1 MAASI
6 EIPRLASNRRGRV
19 RQKVNVPAYA
29 TFTATSQSGMLDLYE
44 ILNISET
51 GIALQ
56 CSQSVQ
62 VNETVELALDL
73 AESKEQISTE
83 ARVVWSDAAGRVGLS
98 LPSLKESY
106 SRQLREWLFLNVL
119 ATAANSDSPLI
130 QHNYT
135 DILSAV
141 SAVQKEA
148 EALGADTEAIL
159 ALIASRSRSLLRAS
173 GAAIALEEMG
183 VGEQQALEMV
193 CRASSGTSAPPVG
206 IVLQVGSGFSGECVR
221 TGKLSRCDDT
231 EIDVRVDRQSCR
243 ALGIR
248 SMLAAPLRVGDRVI
262 GLLEVFSPDP
272 CAFREHDGTVLQRFG
287 ETIVAAVTR
296 EGPSPKT
303 TESAAQPKP
312 FIPPTGGVLFA
323 NLPEEREKQ
332 QKREADSEDT
342 DKNSDTDDKDKVGGI
357 RLPRFHLF
365 LLIAVAATVCM
376 VLGFLTA
383 PWIQPWVQ
391 ARFHSGVEQTVLAS
405 SKSPT
410 EKSPAENAVAQ
421 KAAPNDFATLAQTRE
436 AAERG
441 DAAAE
446 NALGLLYAAG
456 DEKQSIKRDDAAAV
470 RWFTKAAEHGSVPA
484 QSKLGALYWGGRG
497 VAQDPNRAYFW
508 TVLARASGDNTS
520 KVLAPFIAA
529 RLTPPERA
537 AIEQQA
543 NQWVQEHDATTKAAR

>member
-1 MAASI
+1 MAAVI
-6 EIPRLASNRRGRV
+6 EIPRFASNRRGRI
-19 RQKVNVPAYA
+19 RQKVNVPAYV
-29 TFTATSQSGMLDLYE
+29 TFTGSSQSELLDLYE
-44 ILNISET
+44 VLNISET
-51 GIALQ
+51 GLAVH
-56 CSQSVQ
+56 CSQPVQ
-62 VNETVELALDL
+62 VNETIELALDL
-73 AESKEQISTE
+73 AESKEQISTQ
-83 ARVVWSDAAGRVGLS
+83 ARVVWSDAHGRVGLS

-148 EALGADTEAIL
+148 EALNGNSEAVL
-159 ALIASRSRSLLRAS
+159 TLIASRSRSLLRAS
-173 GAAIALEEMG
+173 GAAIALEERG

-206 IVLQVGSGFSGECVR
+206 ILLRTDSGFSGECVR

-231 EIDVRVDRQSCR
+231 EIDPRVDRQTCR

-248 SMLAAPLRVGDRVI
+248 SMLAVPLRAGDRVI
-262 GLLEVFSPDP
+262 GLLEVFAPDP
-272 CAFREHDGTVLQRFG
+272 CAFREHDGTVLQRLG
-287 ETIVAAVTR
+287 ETVVAAVTR
-296 EGPSPKT
+296 SENDTKADEPTAQPIPFTPSPG
-303 TESAAQPKP
+303 S
-312 FIPPTGGVLFA
+312 VLFA
-323 NLPEEREKQ
+323 NLPEERERAQ
-332 QKREADSEDT
+332 QEANVELEDA
-342 DKNSDTDDKDKVGGI
+342 NQDKDKVGGI

-391 ARFHSGVEQTVLAS
+391 SRFSGHSVEQTVLAS
-405 SKSPT
+405 SKAPT
-410 EKSPAENAVAQ
+410 ESA
-421 KAAPNDFATLAQTRE
+421 AAPKTSSDEFVTLAQTRE
-436 AAERG
+436 AAEHG
-441 DAAAE
+441 NAAAE
-446 NALGLLYAAG
+446 NALGLIYASG
-456 DEKQSIKRDDAAAV
+456 DEKQGIKRDEAAAAS
-470 RWFTKAAEHGSVPA
+470 WFTKAAEQGSVPA
-484 QSKLGALYWGGRG
+484 QSKLGALYWSGRG

-508 TVLARASGDNTS
+508 TVLARASGDSTS

-529 RLTPPERA
+529 RLSPPQRA

-543 NQWVQEHDATTKAAR
+543 DQWVQEHETKTQPQNTR